1 MRKSDLRRALAEYQE
16 ITAQLGELEKR
27 REAVAAKIKRHMGE
41 VEEIQIDGLT
51 VRYKP
56 VTSNRF
62 DSKAFSTIHESLYR
76 QFCRASTVR
85 RFTVA

>member
-62 DSKAFSTIHESLYR
+62 DSKAEAIPNF
-76 QFCRASTVR
+76 V
-85 RFTVA
+85 